1 MPLINCE
8 VSLILTWSE
17 NCVIN
22 SLERVLA
29 ITRRDTSPTNAT
41 FETDTKLY
49 VPIVT
54 LSTENDKTLLEQLR
68 TRFKRTIKWNKY
80 ILEMTIQTKSN
91 NLNDLIDPTFKKV
104 NRLFVLSFEN
114 EDDRTSY
121 LKYYVPSV
129 QIKDF
134 NMLIDGKGFFDMAN
148 KK

>member
-1 MPLINCE
+1 M
-8 VSLILTWSE
+8 
-17 NCVIN
+17 
-22 SLERVLA
+22 
-29 ITRRDTSPTNAT
+29 
-41 FETDTKLY
+41 Y

-121 LKYYVPSV
+121 LKYYVPNV

>member
-121 LKYYVPSV
+121 LKYYVPNV

-134 NMLIDGKGFFDMAN
+134 NMLIDGKGFF
-148 KK
+148 